1 MAMDSTNKNKKSGTL
16 KTLDHMRGHSHCS
29 VQAEVSRGPFQAKE
43 SHCIGGNYLVISEMA
58 QSLVWAKE
66 YANHCFF
73 GRLT

>member
-1 MAMDSTNKNKKSGTL
+1 
-16 KTLDHMRGHSHCS
+16 MRGHSHCS
-29 VQAEVSRGPFQAKE
+29 VQAEVIRGHFQAKE
-43 SHCIGGNYLVISEMA
+43 SHCIGGNYLVISEMT